1 MRARKIYLYLNPENP
16 LHKSVLDYLMGSNLS
31 TTEAIVAAVNAYQ
44 QGKQSENA
52 LIEVVRQTI
61 KECFSGQKTLAALPT
76 GSPQPVPHVVTD
88 AAAPFFPP
96 FKKPFSRAGRGK
108 FTPPNPPTPHVVG

>member
-52 LIEVVRQTI
+52 LLRW
-61 KECFSGQKTLAALPT
+61 
-76 GSPQPVPHVVTD
+76 
-88 AAAPFFPP
+88 
-96 FKKPFSRAGRGK
+96 
-108 FTPPNPPTPHVVG
+108 

>member
-76 GSPQPVPHVVTD
+76 GSPQPVPEEVNEEAVAD
-88 AAAPFFPP
+88 FLSFF
-96 FKKPFSRAGRGK
+96 KQ
-108 FTPPNPPTPHVVG
+108 